1 MCSASRSSRLLS
13 PWHGQLAHA
22 FCCAAA
28 LFFFGTTARAEP
40 TTQPLV
46 LRIAADPNN
55 LPFTNDKLQGL
66 ENKIAQLIADD
77 LGATVEY
84 TWWAQR
90 RGFFREALKHGDAE
104 IVMGVPTEFEKGTIP
119 TTPYYRSSY
128 VFVTRKD
135 RNLSIHSFDDAALRK
150 VKIGVPLVGGASNA
164 PPAEALARRGIVDNV
179 IGFSVYSDY
188 TKPNPPA
195 RIIEAVVN
203 GDIDVAI
210 VWGPLAGY
218 FAKRQAYELEVTPV
232 SPQFEPPSTPM
243 AFDIGIGV
251 KRSNKALR
259 DQINAA
265 LARHKNEIDKILD
278 EYNVPRVAAP
288 PTAQKP
294 EDPAR

>member
-1 MCSASRSSRLLS
+1 
-13 PWHGQLAHA
+13 
-22 FCCAAA
+22 
-28 LFFFGTTARAEP
+28 LFVTVVRVEP

-46 LRIAADPNN
+46 LKIAADPNN
-55 LPFTNDKLQGL
+55 LPFTNDKLEGF

-90 RGFFREALKHGDAE
+90 RGFFRETLKHGDAE

-135 RNLSIHSFDDAALRK
+135 RNLSIHSFDDPALRK

-164 PPAEALARRGIVDNV
+164 PPTEALARRGIVDNV

-195 RIIEAVVN
+195 RIIEAVAN
-203 GDIDVAI
+203 GDIDIAI

-218 FAKRQAYELEVTPV
+218 FAKRQAVELEVVPV
-232 SPQFEPPSTPM
+232 SPQFEPPATPM
-243 AFDIGIGV
+243 AFDISIGV

-259 DQINAA
+259 DQINAV
-265 LARHKNEIDKILD
+265 LARHKADIEKILD
-278 EYNVPRVAAP
+278 EYNVPRVPAP
-288 PTAQKP
+288 TVPKA
-294 EDPAR
+294 EEPAR